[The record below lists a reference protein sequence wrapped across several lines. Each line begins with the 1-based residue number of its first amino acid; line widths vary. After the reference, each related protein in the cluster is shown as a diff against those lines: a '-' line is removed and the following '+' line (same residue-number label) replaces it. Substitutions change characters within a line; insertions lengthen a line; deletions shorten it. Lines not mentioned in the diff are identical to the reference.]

1 MDLLQENV
9 YTVIIDVVKSHAWHI
24 LVLEIRLVLAQYLG
38 FHENEDLHPQFVRSF
53 QFLLGDRVRLMC
65 RL

>member
-1 MDLLQENV
+1 
-9 YTVIIDVVKSHAWHI
+9 
-24 LVLEIRLVLAQYLG
+24 LG